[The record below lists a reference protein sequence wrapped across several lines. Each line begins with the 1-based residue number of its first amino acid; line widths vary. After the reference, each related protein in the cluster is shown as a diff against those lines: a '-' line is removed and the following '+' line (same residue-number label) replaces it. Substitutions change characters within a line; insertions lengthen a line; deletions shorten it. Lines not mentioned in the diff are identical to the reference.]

1 MKNVLITGG
10 AGSMGKEL
18 SISLAKNGYKVYAFD
33 IPNANFSDLDEYGV
47 IGVKG
52 DITNPESVYEAVS
65 GKDIIVHLAALL
77 PPVSERS
84 LEKTFAV
91 NVHGTKNL
99 VDAIVANGKKAR
111 LIFSS
116 TVASY
121 GDTTKLEP
129 PIRATTPQNPN
140 TNYSKS
146 KVEAEKYILEAK
158 ISYTILRVSGVV
170 LAALMDP
177 PGWPFVAEQRVEFIY
192 RGDVVSALISAVE
205 KEKSTNKILIIAG
218 GSTWQMR
225 GYEFVA
231 KFLEVLDIPI
241 EDAEYPENTIYSD
254 WYDTEES
261 QRILNYQ
268 NTPFPKFLELLNNAV
283 EEAIGGY

>member
-18 SISLAKNGYKVYAFD
+18 SISLAQKGYKVYAFD
-33 IPNANFSDLDEYGV
+33 IPNADFSVLDEYG
-47 IGVKG
+47 ITGIKG
-52 DITNPESVYEAVS
+52 DITNPESVYAAVS
-65 GKDIIVHLAALL
+65 GKDIIIHLAALL

-84 LEKTFAV
+84 LDKTFAV
-91 NVHGTKNL
+91 NVQGTKNL
-99 VDAIVANGKKAR
+99 VDAIVANDRKAR

-121 GDTTKLEP
+121 GDTTKSEP
-129 PIRATTPQNPN
+129 PLRATTPQNPN

-146 KVEAEKYILEAK
+146 KVEAEKYIIETGVP
-158 ISYTILRVSGVV
+158 YTILRVSGVV

-177 PGWPFVAEQRVEFIY
+177 PGWPFTSEQRVEFVY
-192 RGDVVSALISAVE
+192 RGDVVNALISAVE
-205 KEKSTNKILIIAG
+205 KEESTNKVLIIAG
-218 GSTWQMR
+218 GSTWQMK

-231 KFLEVLDIPI
+231 KFLEVLDVPI
-241 EDAEYPENTIYSD
+241 EDAEYPENSIYSD

-261 QRILNYQ
+261 QKILDYQ
-268 NTPFPKFLELLNNAV
+268 RTPFPKFLELLNKAV